1 MDTANVTGNNP
12 VPESGAE
19 RTTDSPSNPP
29 NNEIATPQIS
39 PSVEQPGSA
48 PDPAPNSHPRAPT
61 PPPTAQPAEEIEH
74 AYWADI
80 EEDTT
85 TPGEEELKEIDGAE
99 ADYSACDCR
108 FSPCPPRV
116 ANL

>member
-1 MDTANVTGNNP
+1 MTDNNLI
-12 VPESGAE
+12 PESGVE
-19 RTTDSPSNPP
+19 RTTNSPSNPP
-29 NNEIATPQIS
+29 ETATPQSS
-39 PSVEQPGSA
+39 PSSVEQPESA

-61 PPPTAQPAEEIEH
+61 PPPTAQPGEEIEH

-85 TPGEEELKEIDGAE
+85 TPGQDELKEIDGAE

-108 FSPCPPRV
+108 FFPVLPEWQI
-116 ANL
+116 